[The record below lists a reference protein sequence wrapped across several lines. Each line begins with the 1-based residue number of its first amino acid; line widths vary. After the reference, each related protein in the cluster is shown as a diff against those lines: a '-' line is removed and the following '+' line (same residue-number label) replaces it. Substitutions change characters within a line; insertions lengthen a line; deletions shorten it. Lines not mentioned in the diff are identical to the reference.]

1 MPSGVGSRED
11 GAMVDVT
18 DKVGR
23 FVYRDVLP
31 WQPVYSL
38 YNDLSTLVQVSSAVV
53 SVHES

>member
-1 MPSGVGSRED
+1 
-11 GAMVDVT
+11 MVDVT

-23 FVYRDVLP
+23 FVYPDALP

-38 YNDLSTLVQVSSAVV
+38 YNDLSTLVQVSSGVV